1 MTNLVF
7 VVIVQ
12 SRPAAFDVRKSCRE
26 TWGAFGTFIQY
37 FDLHN
42 VLITMCHNLTYLT
55 LIYNNSLANEHT
67 SVLFLFGEEENT
79 NTDIKTKIK
88 EEQARHGDIIQI
100 NGFMEHYNNLTL
112 KTLYTLKLFLKTGKN
127 DVI

>member
-1 MTNLVF
+1 
-7 VVIVQ
+7 
-12 SRPAAFDVRKSCRE
+12 
-26 TWGAFGTFIQY
+26 
-37 FDLHN
+37 
-42 VLITMCHNLTYLT
+42 MCNNLTYLT
-55 LIYNNSLANEHT
+55 LIYNISLANEHT

-112 KTLYTLKLFLKTGKN
+112 KTLYTLKLFLKTGKMRLSKQIRYETQLRWCSIILMLF
-127 DVI
+127 DIPTT

>member
-1 MTNLVF
+1 
-7 VVIVQ
+7 
-12 SRPAAFDVRKSCRE
+12 
-26 TWGAFGTFIQY
+26 
-37 FDLHN
+37 
-42 VLITMCHNLTYLT
+42 MCHNLIYLT
-55 LIYNNSLANEHT
+55 LIYNISSANEHT